1 MLKAGALAKKKR
13 REKQYLQQL
22 TQQQLLQDRLVRDQ
36 LLEAAASREREFVRL
51 SGEVVAGEAA
61 EGQCLFP
68 RCRLTIHNLG
78 YRCLLHNPSC
88 LPGLSV
94 VNV

>member
-51 SGEVVAGEAA
+51 SGEVEAGEAA
-61 EGQCLFP
+61 DVSHVAG
-68 RCRLTIHNLG
+68 
-78 YRCLLHNPSC
+78 
-88 LPGLSV
+88 
-94 VNV
+94 